1 MGMGLGLFK
10 VYPILRSAAVSH
22 WPCIKTWTISP
33 AEVITPINISRHIP
47 QHPDLE
53 PRRSASWWSAPGYLG
68 AREAA
73 TRLWLI
79 TTWQCHEWALP
90 PPVFTLLF
98 LLLSGAPLHPAA
110 LAAAPPEGY
119 PVLLLSPAFEKSNI
133 GQKVRPNYPGILI
146 SAVNAVSLAL
156 LSAALF
162 KRYAS
167 EHARRGSGTGHV
179 RLTSSCPAT
188 LKAFPRLRGST
199 WAALAPPL
207 LT

>member
-1 MGMGLGLFK
+1 MKCSGLLGCK
-10 VYPILRSAAVSH
+10 RSSNPTVTDYNMTVS
-22 WPCIKTWTISP
+22 WVSSP
-33 AEVITPINISRHIP
+33 PLP
-47 QHPDLE
+47 
-53 PRRSASWWSAPGYLG
+53 
-68 AREAA
+68 
-73 TRLWLI
+73 
-79 TTWQCHEWALP
+79 P

-162 KRYAS
+162 KRYAG